1 MFGRYVTINCLYVKE
16 PIKVWV
22 MCTPDTSMEVLKERA
37 RKILIR
43 EMEKQL
49 EGESSNE

>member
-16 PIKVWV
+16 PIKVWIPC
-22 MCTPDTSMEVLKERA
+22 MSDTPMEELKKRA
-37 RKILIR
+37 RKMIIR

-49 EGESSNE
+49 KERGD